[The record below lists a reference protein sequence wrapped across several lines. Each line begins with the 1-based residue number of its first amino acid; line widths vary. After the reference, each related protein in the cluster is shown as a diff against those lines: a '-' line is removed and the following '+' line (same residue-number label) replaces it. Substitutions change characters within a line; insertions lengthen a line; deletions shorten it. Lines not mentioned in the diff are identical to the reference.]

1 MTKIAYETGSAVSA
15 DGTTIGYRQLGHG
28 PGLLILHGGGL
39 ASQHYLKLAA
49 ALADE
54 FTVYL
59 PDRRGRGLSGPF
71 GADYS
76 IRTEDQDI
84 AALTAATSAEYAF
97 GTADGGL
104 FALHASLSV
113 RALRKLVLYEPVVF
127 AGQPGIEEFR
137 RVIERYDRRIEA
149 GDLAAATV
157 GLTKDSGA
165 IKVLDVVPDAV
176 LVPLAQLVFWLDA
189 KRVRGDDV
197 ALRDLVP
204 TLGPELAEVQ
214 ATEGTLDDYRRVT
227 ADVLLLQGSKVVPLV
242 RGSLEALHR
251 VIPHSRIRELP
262 GLLHGSAQ
270 DQGHPQVVAEAI
282 RDHLRSGTAG

>member
-1 MTKIAYETGSAVSA
+1 MTKIGYETASVVSA
-15 DGTTIGYRQLGHG
+15 DGTTIGYRQLGRG
-28 PGLLILHGGGL
+28 PGLLILHGGAL
-39 ASQHYLKLAA
+39 ASQHYMKLAA
-49 ALADE
+49 ALAGE

-59 PDRRGRGLSGPF
+59 PDRRGRGLSGPA

-76 IRTEDQDI
+76 IRTEDQDV
-84 AALTAATSAEYAF
+84 AALTAATGAEFAF

-104 FALHASLSV
+104 FALHASLGV
-113 RALRKLVLYEPVVF
+113 PALRKLVLYEPVVF

-137 RVIERYDRRIEA
+137 RVVERYDRRIDA
-149 GDLAAATV
+149 GDVAAATV

-165 IKVLDVVPDAV
+165 IKVLDAVPDRV
-176 LVPLAQLVFWLDA
+176 LIPLTRLVFWLDA
-189 KRVRGDDV
+189 KRVKGDDV

-204 TLGPELAEVQ
+204 TLRPELAEVQ

-227 ADVLLLQGSKVVPLV
+227 ADVLLLQGSKVAPFV

-270 DQGHPQVVAEAI
+270 DQGRPRVIAEAI
-282 RDHLRSGTAG
+282 RDHLRGGPVG